1 MHYLYT
7 NTQRKPIME
16 NYYLY
21 TFESTH
27 GAIAAQKLLK
37 GTMQAVIMPVLREI
51 NASCG
56 ISVRIPVEGYEESLQ
71 IMQENMEGDFSLYHI
86 EGKEITCLIKEE
98 EK

>member
-1 MHYLYT
+1 
-7 NTQRKPIME
+7 ME
-16 NYYLY
+16 HYYLY

-37 GTMQAVIMPVLREI
+37 DRMQATIMPVLREI

-71 IMQENMEGDFSLYHI
+71 LMQDNMEGDFSLYHVD
-86 EGKEITCLIKEE
+86 GKEITCLIKEE